1 MSEHLPKGSLLG
13 SGTVALVGLAVA
25 GCAALGSVIDD
36 LATERPPAPLEVAT
50 VASDARLDSSGAI
63 AGSFIGE
70 GTSRQVHLLS
80 SDTALIG
87 ELARRYRPERDR
99 RGDIWQWLAS
109 RRVFAINV
117 DPVADSALTRQGILV
132 GSPDGHTRV
141 RLHTIL
147 LHGSSCGWR
156 GTQAELIVQPTRGG
170 GPALRGPVVGAFFAP
185 EDWLSRTDRQFR
197 DPVPEPSRELT
208 DSLLEWT
215 ARAMDSLL
223 GRRLGSRDLPLARTA
238 DRPVSLNGL
247 QDEDAADVLGFR
259 LDDGRIRYAVSLR
272 ERRRTARGVDVL
284 AAIVLVWDG
293 SGAWRQVVFRPTL
306 LEYRRR
312 RLARAHAGATPPV
325 YWRRLDAV
333 SGFAFN
339 RDYLWMEQ
347 VDVQEGRVLWVML
360 EPRSNTVV
368 AAAETEGAC

>member
-1 MSEHLPKGSLLG
+1 MPRPGTYSALL
-13 SGTVALVGLAVA
+13 TLLAA
-25 GCAALGSVIDD
+25 GGCTALGNLIDD
-36 LATERPPAPLEVAT
+36 LGTERPPAALDLAT

-80 SDTALIG
+80 SDTGLIG
-87 ELARRYRPERDR
+87 DLARRYRPERDR

-117 DPVADSALTRQGILV
+117 DPATDSALARQGILV

-141 RLHTIL
+141 RLETIL

-156 GTQAELIVQPTRGG
+156 GSQAELIAQPLRGG
-170 GPALRGPVVGAFFAP
+170 GPSLRGPVVGAFFAP
-185 EDWLSRTDRQFR
+185 EDWLSRTERQLR
-197 DPVPEPSRELT
+197 EPVGQPSPALT
-208 DSLLEWT
+208 DSLIEWT
-215 ARAMDSLL
+215 SRAMDSLL
-223 GRRLGSRDLPLARTA
+223 ARHLSGRDLPLARDA
-238 DRPVSLNGL
+238 SAPLALNGL
-247 QDEDAADVLGFR
+247 EDEDAADVLGFR

-272 ERRRTARGVDVL
+272 ERRRTARGAEVL
-284 AAIVLVWDG
+284 AAVVLVWDA
-293 SGAWRQVVFRPTL
+293 SGAWKQVVFRPTL

-312 RLARAHAGATPPV
+312 RLSRAYAGATRAL

-347 VDVQEGRVLWVML
+347 VDVESGSVLWVML
-360 EPRSNTVV
+360 EPRSNTIV
-368 AAAETEGAC
+368 AAAEMEGPC